1 MPNFNRLFEGEF
13 APALEKEY
21 VYLAFEMPPDAIR
34 LQVEYSYSRQIDSDP
49 ALSGGN
55 TIDLGIFDARGLD
68 FLDAGFRGWSGS
80 ERSSFFIT
88 PTEATPGYLAGP
100 LTPGTWN
107 VLLGLYKVA
116 PHGCRYRVE
125 VTITTTPGH
134 APQRNSRVAV
144 RALPSSVVQLR
155 PGNWLRGEMHC
166 HTFHSDGDSSPAE
179 VVRLARARGLDFLAI
194 TDHNSTSAQRE
205 LETLENP
212 GLILIRGIEVT
223 TFKGHF
229 NVWGID
235 DWVDFRVT
243 RPQEM
248 GAAIEYAGVRGAVVV
263 CNHPKPFGP
272 AWDYPQVENYHCI
285 EVWNGPWAIRN
296 QASLDFWTGRLAKGK
311 RIIATGGSDW
321 HRRGQLAQEPRR
333 APGTPTMWVYV
344 PDIAT
349 APDPAAAIL
358 SAIRR
363 GHVALSD
370 APDGA
375 RLDLYAGLNFQAR
388 GGDILSYN
396 PQAELAVQIQCQRGA
411 GHVLYL
417 LDQSRVL
424 FERTLSDQDE
434 RMTAHVSVDNSL
446 YVRAELRGLDG
457 SMKALT
463 NPIYIPLVKRV
474 NEL

>member
-1 MPNFNRLFEGEF
+1 MPNANLLFEGEF
-13 APALEKEY
+13 VPAQEKEY
-21 VYLAFEMPPDAIR
+21 VYLAFEMPPDALH
-34 LQVEYSYSRQIDSDP
+34 LQVEYSYSGQIDSDP

-55 TIDLGIFDARGLD
+55 TIDLGVFDARGLD

-80 ERSSFFIT
+80 ERASFFIT

-107 VLLGLYKVA
+107 ILLGLYKVA
-116 PHGCRYRVE
+116 PHGCRYRVQI
-125 VTITTTPGH
+125 TIATTTAPRH
-134 APQRNSRVAV
+134 APPGNSRTAA
-144 RALPSSVVQLR
+144 RPLPTSAVQLR
-155 PGNWLRGEMHC
+155 CGSWLRGEMHC

-179 VVRLARARGLDFLAI
+179 VVRLASERGLDFLAI

-205 LETLENP
+205 LESLDNP
-212 GLILIRGIEVT
+212 GLVLIRGIEVT
-223 TFKGHF
+223 TFRGHF

-248 GAAIEYAGVRGAVVV
+248 DAAIEYARMRGAVVV

-272 AWDYPQVENYHCI
+272 AWEYPRVENYHAI

-296 QASLDFWTGRLAKGK
+296 QASLDFWTGRLAQGK

-321 HRRGQLAQEPRR
+321 HRRAQFAQEPPR
-333 APGTPTMWVYV
+333 APGTPTLWVHV
-344 PDIAT
+344 PELENA
-349 APDPAAAIL
+349 ADPAAIIL
-358 SAIRR
+358 QAIRR

-375 RLDLYAGLNFQAR
+375 LLDLRAGLNFQAR

-396 PQAELAVQIQCQRGA
+396 PEKELTMQIQCHGGA
-411 GHVLYL
+411 GHVLQL

-424 FERTLSDQDE
+424 FERTLSDHDE
-434 RMTAHVSVDNSL
+434 HMTARLCVDNSFF
-446 YVRAELRGLDG
+446 VRAELRGTDG

-463 NPIYIPLVKRV
+463 NPIYLVDGP
-474 NEL
+474 NQ